1 MTIVCLGKTEIVQS
15 RLLKNNAFCIRRQ
28 HASIAI
34 QKSDHVIF
42 NQLSASQM
50 TRTKTL
56 PALLAAI
63 TAITTGCATTA
74 AVQAVGT
81 AVNIAMQLSGIKTDT
96 GNETKKVLEIPMRI
110 SAGSELNTTHYG
122 QSLSLVVRVYQLRSS
137 RAFGDLPYSAASAD
151 DAGKAALGE
160 DLIAVEDVVLIPG
173 KHYDLTQKLAT
184 DSTTIG
190 VVGLFR
196 SPAHRR
202 WKIAFDAVAS
212 QETGITVGAH
222 ACALTAGR
230 GVVSG
235 AQSSEQSRTLSG
247 VHCDG

>member
-1 MTIVCLGKTEIVQS
+1 
-15 RLLKNNAFCIRRQ
+15 
-28 HASIAI
+28 
-34 QKSDHVIF
+34 
-42 NQLSASQM
+42 M
-50 TRTKTL
+50 TRTKKHL
-56 PALLAAI
+56 AFLLAA
-63 TAITTGCATTA
+63 TVAITTGCATTA

-81 AVNIAMQLSGIKTDT
+81 AVNIAMQLSGIKTETGGDT
-96 GNETKKVLEIPMRI
+96 QKTVEIPMRI
-110 SAGSELNTTHYG
+110 SAGSELNTTHSG
-122 QSLSLVVRVYQLRSS
+122 QSLSLVVRVYQLRSG

-151 DAGKAALGE
+151 DAGKAVLGE
-160 DLIAVEDVVLIPG
+160 DLISVEDVVLIPG

-202 WKIAFDAVAS
+202 WKIAFDALAS
-212 QETGITVGAH
+212 QETGITIGAH

-235 AQSSEQSRTLSG
+235 TQPTGQSRTLSG
-247 VHCDG
+247 VHCGG